1 MSKRRLGRGLDGLLP
16 PVPQTGGEA
25 GRTAKIEEVIPNRT
39 QPRRYFDEVAL
50 EELSQSIGEHGILEP
65 ILVRRVDDGRYE
77 IVCGERR
84 WRAAQRAGLHE
95 VPVFVREFTDQA
107 AFEAALVENLQRADL
122 SPLETSR
129 AYQRLVQE
137 YGLTQEQVA
146 QRVGKSRS
154 AVANSMRLLHLPED
168 VLEMIESG
176 RLSEGHGRAI
186 LGASSVPAMVKLA
199 RLAVDKKLTV
209 REVERRAKDSS
220 PASGKSKQAPSKS
233 ANILDL
239 ESRLSRSMGTT
250 VTVEDQRG
258 KGKIVVNYA
267 SLDELDRVLAKLL

>member
-1 MSKRRLGRGLDGLLP
+1 
-16 PVPQTGGEA
+16 
-25 GRTAKIEEVIPNRT
+25 
-39 QPRRYFDEVAL
+39 
-50 EELSQSIGEHGILEP
+50 
-65 ILVRRVDDGRYE
+65 
-77 IVCGERR
+77 
-84 WRAAQRAGLHE
+84 
-95 VPVFVREFTDQA
+95 
-107 AFEAALVENLQRADL
+107 
-122 SPLETSR
+122 
-129 AYQRLVQE
+129 
-137 YGLTQEQVA
+137 
-146 QRVGKSRS
+146 
-154 AVANSMRLLHLPED
+154 
-168 VLEMIESG
+168 
-176 RLSEGHGRAI
+176 
-186 LGASSVPAMVKLA
+186 MVKLA